1 MAVKQMKFE
10 TDARADIASGLS
22 QLARAVKA
30 TLGPRGRNV
39 VLQKSFGSP
48 RITKDGVTV
57 SKEIELPQPFEN
69 MGAKLVNMVA
79 SKTGDVAGDGTTTAT
94 VLAEAIYTLGL
105 RSVTVGT
112 NPVIIQ
118 RGITKAAEIA
128 AEAIT
133 AQAKKVKGREDY
145 KRVATISA
153 NGDEKIGDLMADAM
167 EKVGKEG
174 VITVD
179 EGKATD
185 STLEYTEG
193 MQFDKGYLS
202 PYFLTNPTTL
212 EAALENAY
220 ILLHEK
226 KISNLAELLPLLNKI
241 VTSARPLLII
251 AEDVESE
258 ALAALVVNK
267 LRGVLQVCAVKA
279 PGFGDR
285 RKAMMADLAV
295 VTGGKFI
302 SEDLGLKLENVEI
315 EDMGN
320 AKHIVVDKDKTL
332 IVEGG
337 GKRKEIES
345 RAEQIRKQIEA
356 TTSDYDREKLQER
369 LAKLTGGVAVI
380 RAGAATEM
388 EMKERK
394 DLIDDALHATRAA
407 AEEGIVPG
415 GGVAFLRAIEAVENG
430 KRQAKG
436 DEKIGFDI
444 VAEALRSPA
453 RQIADNAGEDG
464 QVVVAE
470 ILENKN
476 PSWGYNAATGEFGDM
491 FKLGIID
498 PAKVSK
504 TALLNAASVAGLALD
519 DRCPDHRIEREGK
532 GDHEADAP
540 LPARSSDPSLT
551 KVNRDCAK
559 ARRYLVRALCLRVFP
574 ALLPMWD
581 RADEDRNINDFPN
594 VG

>member
-1 MAVKQMKFE
+1 MSAKQMKFE
-10 TDARADIASGLS
+10 TDARAEIGHGLA

-39 VLQKSFGSP
+39 VLQKSFGAP

-69 MGAKLVNMVA
+69 MGAKLINMVA
-79 SKTGDVAGDGTTTAT
+79 SKTGDVAGDGTTTAV
-94 VLAEAIYTLGL
+94 VLAEAIYLEGL
-105 RSVTVGT
+105 RSVTTGV
-112 NPVIIQ
+112 NPVTIQ
-118 RGITKAAEIA
+118 RGILKAAEVA
-128 AEAIT
+128 ADAIT
-133 AQAKKVKGREDY
+133 KQSKNVKGREDY

-179 EGKATD
+179 EGK
-185 STLEYTEG
+185 STESVLEYTEG
-193 MQFDKGYLS
+193 MQFDKGFLS
-202 PYFLTNPTTL
+202 PYFLTNTTTL
-212 EAALENAY
+212 EAVLENCL

-226 KISNLAELLPLLNKI
+226 KISNLTELLPLLNKA
-241 VTSARPLLII
+241 VTAGQPLLIV

-285 RKAMMADLAV
+285 RKAIMADLAV

-302 SEDLGLKLENVEI
+302 SEDLGLKLENI
-315 EDMGN
+315 ELSDLGT
-320 AKHIVVDKDKTL
+320 AKRVVVDKDNTL
-332 IVEGG
+332 IVEGA
-337 GKRKEIES
+337 GKKKDIDA

-380 RAGAATEM
+380 KAGAATET

-415 GGVAFLRAIEAVENG
+415 GGVVFLRAIEAVEN
-430 KRQAKG
+430 AKAKARG
-436 DEKIGFDI
+436 DEKLGFDI
-444 VAEALRSPA
+444 IAQALRSPA

-464 QVVVAE
+464 EVVVDE
-470 ILENKN
+470 ILKNKN
-476 PSWGYNAATGEFGDM
+476 PAWGYDAATGEFVDM
-491 FKLGIID
+491 HKAGIVD
-498 PAKVSK
+498 PTKVAR
-504 TALLNAASVAGLALD
+504 TALLNAASVSGLALTTD
-519 DRCPDHRIEREGK
+519 VLVTELKEKK
-532 GDHEADAP
+532 GEEPTPVAGA
-540 LPARSSDPSLT
+540 
-551 KVNRDCAK
+551 V
-559 ARRYLVRALCLRVFP
+559 V
-574 ALLPMWD
+574 
-581 RADEDRNINDFPN
+581 
-594 VG
+594 